1 MKQIARLLAG
11 LGVIAACQRGAGSA
25 VPETYRDDIA
35 RLCNVV
41 ALSGADQLPA
51 DARALAIAQWL
62 PEHLAT
68 DQAHA
73 YLVKIQPL
81 AGEPKAAA
89 LDAEARRVGLG
100 GCALATE
107 WRAPAP

>member
-11 LGVIAACQRGAGSA
+11 LGVVAACQRGAGSA
-25 VPETYRDDIA
+25 VSETYRDDIA
-35 RLCNVV
+35 RLCNAVS
-41 ALSGADQLPA
+41 LSGAEQLPP

-62 PEHLAT
+62 PEHLST
-68 DQAHA
+68 DEAHA

-100 GCALATE
+100 SCPLATE
-107 WRAPAP
+107 WRTPLQ